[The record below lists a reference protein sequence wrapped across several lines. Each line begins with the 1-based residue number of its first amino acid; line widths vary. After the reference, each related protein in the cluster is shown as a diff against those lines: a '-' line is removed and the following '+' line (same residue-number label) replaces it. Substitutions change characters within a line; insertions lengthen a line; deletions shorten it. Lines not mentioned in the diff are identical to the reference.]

1 MQIYQPIVYN
11 VNLLS
16 KAKQIMNQILLEI
29 FSILVYQNLVSQP
42 DIDINIFIL
51 ESWLTVLKLSCTPL
65 HRRAKYSE
73 LYQILK

>member
-51 ESWLTVLKLSCTPL
+51 ES
-65 HRRAKYSE
+65 
-73 LYQILK
+73 